1 MGIVKNDLRGGNMYL
16 YKITNKINQK
26 VYIGITNDYKR
37 RWANH
42 GLENSVISKAIQ
54 KYGKENF
61 NFEILFKNVSLE
73 EIDNLEKE
81 QIKIYD
87 CLVPKG
93 YNVDKGGRYN
103 GGEGKALQGEKN
115 GNSLLTVEEVRYIKN
130 NRNLPMYVLYDLFS
144 DKISYETFKK
154 VYKNKTYLNIKPTV
168 EEYPNNIQF
177 SSQFSSKAKLD
188 YREICELRKKYFEG
202 IYWKEAY
209 KPFKE
214 LYPNELVF
222 WKIYT
227 GKQYSLVMPEVFTKE
242 RKDYHSG
249 LGSQGSR
256 NSRAKLTETDVK
268 NIRKL
273 HQEGKTNSDIY
284 VLYPQVS
291 KTSIRDIINNK
302 TWKNIL

>member
-1 MGIVKNDLRGGNMYL
+1 MYL

-26 VYIGITNDYKR
+26 VYIGITNNYKR

-42 GLENSVISKAIQ
+42 GTENSVISNAIR

-61 NFEILFKNVSLE
+61 QFEILFKNVSLE
-73 EIDNLEKE
+73 EIDELEKE
-81 QIKIYD
+81 QIRIYN
-87 CLVPKG
+87 CLVPNG
-93 YNVDKGGRYN
+93 YNVEKGGRYN
-103 GGEGKALQGEKN
+103 KEDIKGLQGSENGKAL
-115 GNSLLTVEEVRYIKN
+115 LTYDEAKYIKDH
-130 NRNLPMYVLYDLFS
+130 RNEPMYVLYELFC
-144 DKISYETFKK
+144 DKISYESFKK
-154 VYKNKTYLNIKPTV
+154 IYKHQTYLNIEPTV

-177 SSQFSSKAKLD
+177 SGQFSSKAKLD
-188 YREICELRKKYFEG
+188 YQEVCELRKKYFEG

-209 KPFKE
+209 KEFQE
-214 LYPNELVF
+214 LYPNDIVF

-242 RKDYHSG
+242 RKDYHSS

-273 HQEGKTNSDIY
+273 HQEGKTNSEIY

-291 KTSIRDIINNK
+291 KTSIRDIINYK